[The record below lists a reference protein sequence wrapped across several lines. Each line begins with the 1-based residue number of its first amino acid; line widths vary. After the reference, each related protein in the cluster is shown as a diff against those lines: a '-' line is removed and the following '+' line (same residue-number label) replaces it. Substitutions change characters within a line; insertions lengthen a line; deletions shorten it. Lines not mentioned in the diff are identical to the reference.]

1 MKINLLKLTGISAI
15 VLSSFPA
22 LSAETDRKDFDGLLE
37 VEVPWH
43 KASVRKV
50 ITGKVVDEKNLGVPG
65 VGVKNITSGQGTVTD
80 ANGQFKIDANE
91 NEVIRFTFL
100 GYQTQNVTV
109 GAESSLNIK
118 LAISADTKLDDVVVV
133 GYGTRSQRE
142 LTSAITK
149 VDTSQ
154 FRQSGAR
161 NPLDLLQGKVA
172 GLQITRGGSNPNS
185 GVSIQ
190 LRGVT
195 SISGTSSPLIVIDGI
210 PGGNLDLLQQDDIE
224 SFSVLK
230 DGSAAAIY
238 GTRANAGVIL
248 VTTKK
253 GRKGPSQ
260 FNYNAYVKHETL
272 YERPDFMNATQFR
285 EKLASGQYKAQ
296 DFGGDFNYFD
306 EISNKDNLTN
316 YQNLSIAGGGD
327 KSTYRGSFTYN
338 KLDGFAKENS
348 REQYQFRMSLTQKG
362 FKDRV
367 TAAFNVA
374 SNINKANLLGGG
386 GLDNGGGW
394 ENVLIKNPTES
405 YYNPNGSYLFTRNIT
420 NEVARL
426 EQETNRRSR
435 QTYSADG
442 KIDVDVLT
450 GLKASAFVS
459 YQRNQFIDNQYRT
472 LGSQNSVE
480 NGDSPGGG
488 YAYKGTE
495 LNENFNFEP
504 TLEYSKTLNEKHR
517 LTGMLGYSY
526 RYEVNESF
534 SASNRGYTN
543 DIFEENNLGS
553 VPIGINRVAL
563 GSNKNDNTLIALF
576 GRVHYTFDGKVN
588 VEAVLRREGS
598 SRFGANNKWASFPAI
613 SASYEITREK
623 FMENIKWLNF
633 LKVRAGYGETG
644 NSGFANYASLV
655 TLSTGNL
662 YPFPNG
668 EWLQTYGPSR
678 NPNPNLRWE
687 RKREY
692 NFGVDFSMFNNRL
705 SGSIDVFKRNIVDL
719 LDTYTSPQ
727 PPFIQ
732 SSIYT
737 NVGTISA
744 KGLELALSYQAIKNN
759 DFSWN
764 IDFAGSTID
773 NKLDT
778 YSNEVYKRDM
788 RTFGGIGGAGDL
800 GDAFRTYEG
809 RNIGEFWG
817 KRFAGFTPGG
827 KWLFYNRNGE
837 AVPNAQINTSP
848 FRDQTDLALIG
859 NAIPKY
865 YLSLGNKFTYKKW
878 DLSVFLRSK
887 LDFDVLNTLALS
899 YGNKFGTQGNL
910 LNSAFTKYA
919 EINDTYMYSD
929 YYLESGSFLKLDEVT
944 LGYTFKF
951 NDKAFRSLRV
961 YAVGQ
966 NLALLTGYTGN
977 DPDLI
982 QDTGMGQSINGRSLG
997 IDTRSPYPTTRQ
1009 FVFGVNFGF

>member
-1 MKINLLKLTGISAI
+1 MKINLLKITG
-15 VLSSFPA
+15 
-22 LSAETDRKDFDGLLE
+22 LSAAIMLLNGPAFSMNSE
-37 VEVPWH
+37 WEGANGFLNTNKLWQQVQTQ
-43 KASVRKV
+43 KI
-50 ITGKVVDEKNLGVPG
+50 ITGTVLDEKNQPVPG
-65 VGVKNITSGQGTVTD
+65 VGIKNQNSGKSAITD
-80 ANGQFKIDANE
+80 ADGKFSIEANPAD
-91 NEVIRFTFL
+91 VIRITYI
-100 GYQTQNVTV
+100 GYQTQNITISNQSSLSIKLQ
-109 GAESSLNIK
+109 ESS
-118 LAISADTKLDDVVVV
+118 DTKLNDVVVV

-161 NPLDLLQGKVA
+161 NALDLLQGKVA
-172 GLQITRGGSNPNS
+172 GLQISRNSSNPNS
-185 GVSIQ
+185 GVAIQ

-195 SISGTSSPLIVIDGI
+195 SISGTSTPLIVIDGI

-260 FNYNAYVKHETL
+260 FNYNGYVKHETL

-285 EKLASGQYKAQ
+285 EKLASGQYTAK
-296 DFGGDFNYFD
+296 DYGGDFNYFD
-306 EISNKDNLTN
+306 DIINKDNLTN
-316 YQNLSIAGGGD
+316 YHNLSVAGGGEN
-327 KSTYRGSFTYN
+327 STYRGSFTYN
-338 KLDGFAKENS
+338 KFDGFAKENS
-348 REQYQFRMSLTQKG
+348 REQYQFRMSLVQKG

-374 SNINKANLLGGG
+374 SNINKANLLGGS
-386 GLDNGGGW
+386 GW
-394 ENVLIKNPTES
+394 ENVLTKNPTES
-405 YYNPNGSYLFTRNIT
+405 YYNPDGSYLFTRNIT

-426 EQETNRRSR
+426 AQETNKRSQ
-435 QTYSADG
+435 QTYSVDG
-442 KIDVDVLT
+442 KIDIDIFK
-450 GLKASAFVS
+450 GLKASTFVA
-459 YQRNQFIDNQYRT
+459 YQRNQYVDNQYRS

-480 NGDSPGGG
+480 NGDAPNGG
-488 YAYKGTE
+488 YAYKGTRLE
-495 LNENFNFEP
+495 ENFNFEP
-504 TLEYSKTLNEKHR
+504 TIEYSKSINEKHR
-517 LTGMLGYSY
+517 LTGMIGYSY
-526 RYEVNESF
+526 RYEVNEEF
-534 SASNRGYTN
+534 SANNRGYTN

-553 VPIGINRVAL
+553 VPITVNRVGLA
-563 GSNKNDNTLIALF
+563 SNKNDNTLIALF

-588 VEAVLRREGS
+588 FEAVLRREGS

-613 SASYEITREK
+613 SGSWEITREK
-623 FMENIKWLNF
+623 FMESAKWLNF
-633 LKVRAGYGETG
+633 LKIRAGYGETG

-655 TLSTGNL
+655 TLGTGNL

-692 NFGVDFSMFNNRL
+692 NLGLDFSMFNNKL
-705 SGSIDVFKRNIVDL
+705 SGSIDVFKRNIIDL

-727 PPFIQ
+727 PPFVQ
-732 SSIYT
+732 STIYT

-744 KGLELALSYQAIKNN
+744 KGLELTLNYEAIKRK

-778 YSNEVYKRDM
+778 YSNDEYKRDM
-788 RTFGGIGGAGDL
+788 KEFGSIGGAGAL
-800 GDAFRTYEG
+800 GNAYRTYEG

-817 KRFAGFTPGG
+817 KRFAGFTPDG
-827 KWLFYNRNGE
+827 KWLFTNRAGQ

-848 FRDQTDLALIG
+848 FRDQTDLQLLG

-865 YLSLGNKFTYKKW
+865 YLSLGNSFTYKQF
-878 DLSVFLRSK
+878 DLRIFLRSK
-887 LDFDVLNTLALS
+887 LDFDILNTVALS
-899 YGNKFGTQGNL
+899 YGNKYGTQGNL
-910 LNSAFTKYA
+910 LNSAFTKYS
-919 EINDTYMYSD
+919 EVNDTYMYSD
-929 YYLESGSFLKLDEVT
+929 YYLEKGSFLKLDEVT

-951 NDKAFRSLRV
+951 KDKAFRSLRV

-966 NLALLTGYTGN
+966 NLALLTGYSGN
-977 DPDLI
+977 DPDLV
-982 QDTGMGQSINGRSLG
+982 QDTGLGQEINGRSLG

>member
-1 MKINLLKLTGISAI
+1 MKINLLKLTGLSAI
-15 VLSSFPA
+15 VLSSLPA
-22 LSAETDRKDFDGLLE
+22 FSENSDQKDLKNLLE
-37 VEVPWH
+37 FEIPWQQ
-43 KASVRKV
+43 ASVRQT
-50 ITGKVVDEKNLGVPG
+50 ITGKVVDEQNLPVPG
-65 VGVKNITSGQGTVTD
+65 VGVKNVTSGQSTVTD
-80 ANGQFKIDANE
+80 ANGQFKIEANANE
-91 NEVIRFTFL
+91 ILQFTYV
-100 GYQTQNVTV
+100 GYQTQNVTL
-109 GAESSLNIK
+109 GNQTSLNIK
-118 LAISADTKLDDVVVV
+118 LAVSSDTKLDDVVVV

-142 LTSAITK
+142 LTSAIAK
-149 VDTSQ
+149 VDTAA

-161 NPLDLLQGKVA
+161 NALDLLQGKVA
-172 GLQITRGGSNPNS
+172 GLQITRSSSNPNS
-185 GVSIQ
+185 GVAIQ

-224 SFSVLK
+224 SFTVLK

-253 GRKGPSQ
+253 GRKGATQ
-260 FNYNAYVKHETL
+260 FNYNGYVKHETL
-272 YERPDFMNATQFR
+272 YERPDFMNASQFR
-285 EKLASGQYKAQ
+285 EKIKNGQYTAQ
-296 DFGGDFNYFD
+296 DYGGDYDYFYD
-306 EISNKDNLTN
+306 IINKNNLTN
-316 YQNLSIAGGGD
+316 YQNLSISGGSD
-327 KSTYRGSFTYN
+327 QSNYRGSFTYN
-338 KLDGFAKENS
+338 KFDGFAKENS

-362 FKDRV
+362 FKDKV
-367 TAAFNVA
+367 TAIFNVA
-374 SNINKANLLGGG
+374 SNINNANLLGGG
-386 GLDNGGGW
+386 GW
-394 ENVLIKNPTES
+394 ENVLTKNPTES
-405 YYNPNGSYLFTRNIT
+405 YFNPDGSYLFTRNIT

-426 EQETNRRSR
+426 AQETSKRNQ
-435 QTYSADG
+435 QTYSVDG
-442 KIDVDVLT
+442 KIDIDI
-450 GLKASAFVS
+450 LKDLKGSAFVA
-459 YQRNQFIDNQYRT
+459 YQRNQFVDNQYRL

-480 NGDSPGGG
+480 NGDAPGGG

-495 LNENFNFEP
+495 LNQNFNFEP
-504 TLEYSKTLNEKHR
+504 TIEYSKTIKEKHR
-517 LTGMLGYSY
+517 LTGMIGYSY

-534 SASNRGYTN
+534 SANNRGYTN

-553 VPIGINRVAL
+553 VPVAINRIGIA
-563 GSNKNDNTLIALF
+563 SNKNDNTLIALF

-588 VEAVLRREGS
+588 FEAVLRREGS
-598 SRFGANNKWASFPAI
+598 SRFGVNNKWASFPAV
-613 SASYEITREK
+613 SASWEITREK
-623 FMENIKWLNF
+623 FMENTKWLNF
-633 LKVRAGYGETG
+633 LKIRAGYGETG

-655 TLSTGNL
+655 TLGTGNL
-662 YPFPNG
+662 YPFPGNQ
-668 EWLQTYGPSR
+668 WLQTYGPSR
-678 NPNPNLRWE
+678 NPNPDLRWE

-692 NFGVDFSMFNNRL
+692 NLGLDFAMFNNKL

-727 PPFIQ
+727 PPFVQ

-744 KGLELALSYQAIKNN
+744 KGLELTLNYEAIKNK

-773 NKLDT
+773 NKLET
-778 YSNEVYKRDM
+778 YSNDVYKRDM
-788 RTFGGIGGAGDL
+788 RDFGGIGGAGAL
-800 GDAFRTYEG
+800 GNAFRTYEG

-817 KRFAGFTPGG
+817 KRFAGFTADG
-827 KWLFYNRNGE
+827 KWLFYNRAGE

-848 FRDQTDLALIG
+848 FRDQTDFQLLG

-865 YLSLGNKFTYKKW
+865 YLSLGNTFTYKQF
-878 DLSVFLRSK
+878 DLRIFLRSK

-910 LNSAFTKYA
+910 LNNAFTKYA

-929 YYLESGSFLKLDEVT
+929 YYLESGSFLKVDEIT

-951 NDKAFRSLRV
+951 KDKAFRSLRV

-966 NLALLTGYTGN
+966 NLALLTKYSGN

-982 QDTGMGQSINGRSLG
+982 QDTGLGQEINGRSLG

>member
-1 MKINLLKLTGISAI
+1 MKINLLKFTGLSTAFILLTGPTFSMDSTWKSTNRMI
-15 VLSSFPA
+15 VIERKITLPVK
-22 LSAETDRKDFDGLLE
+22 LQRIVTGTVLDETNQ
-37 VEVPWH
+37 PM
-43 KASVRKV
+43 
-50 ITGKVVDEKNLGVPG
+50 PG
-65 VGVKNITSGQGTVTD
+65 VGVKNQTSGKGTVTNSD
-80 ANGQFKIDANE
+80 GKFSIEANTND
-91 NEVIRFTFL
+91 VILLTFI
-100 GYQTQNVTV
+100 GYKPKTTRIGDQSNLQITLSVEEGN
-109 GAESSLNIK
+109 N
-118 LAISADTKLDDVVVV
+118 LDDVVVV

-149 VDTSQ
+149 VDTSA

-172 GLQITRGGSNPNS
+172 GLQITRNSSNPNS
-185 GVSIQ
+185 GVGIQ

-195 SISGTSSPLIVIDGI
+195 SISGTQSPLIVIDGI

-260 FNYNAYVKHETL
+260 FNYNGYVKHETL
-272 YERPDFMNATQFR
+272 YDRPDFMNATQFR
-285 EKLASGQYKAQ
+285 DNIASGRYSAK
-296 DFGGDFNYFD
+296 DYGGDFNYFD
-306 EISNKDNLTN
+306 DIINKDNLTQ
-316 YQNLSIAGGGD
+316 YHNLSVSGGGD
-327 KSTYRGSFTYN
+327 KSNYRGSFTYN
-338 KLDGFAKENS
+338 NFEGFAKENS

-367 TAAFNVA
+367 TASFNVA
-374 SNINKANLLGGG
+374 TNINNANLLGGG
-386 GLDNGGGW
+386 GW
-394 ENVLIKNPTES
+394 ENVLTKNPTES
-405 YYNPNGSYLFTRNIT
+405 YYNPDGSYLFTRNIT

-426 EQETNRRSR
+426 EQETNKRSQ
-435 QTYSADG
+435 QTNSIDG
-442 KIDVDVLT
+442 KFDVDIIT
-450 GLKASAFVS
+450 GLKASAFVA
-459 YQRNQFIDNQYRT
+459 YQRNQYVDNQYRQ
-472 LGSQNSVE
+472 LNSQNSLE
-480 NGDSPGGG
+480 NDVAPGGG
-488 YAYKGTE
+488 YAYKGTL
-495 LNENFNFEP
+495 LNQNFNFEP
-504 TLEYSKTLNEKHR
+504 TIEYAKSVNEKHR
-517 LTGMLGYSY
+517 FTGMMGYSY

-534 SASNRGYTN
+534 NANNRGYTN

-553 VPIGINRVAL
+553 VPVAVNRIGI

-576 GRVHYTFDGKVN
+576 GRIHYTFDGKYN
-588 VEAVLRREGS
+588 LEAVLRREGS
-598 SRFGANNKWASFPAI
+598 SRFGRNNKWASFPAI
-613 SASYEITREK
+613 SASWELTREK
-623 FMENIKWLNF
+623 FMENINWLNF
-633 LKVRAGYGETG
+633 LKTRFGYGETG

-655 TLSTGNL
+655 TLGTGNL
-662 YPFPNG
+662 YPFPSG
-668 EWLQTYGPSR
+668 EWLQTYGPTR

-687 RKREY
+687 RKQEY
-692 NFGVDFSMFNNRL
+692 NLGFDFAMFNHKL
-705 SGSIDVFKRNIVDL
+705 SGSLDLFKRKTKDL
-719 LDTYTSPQ
+719 LDQYTSPQ

-744 KGLELALSYQAIKNN
+744 KGIELTLSYQAIKNKN
-759 DFSWN
+759 FSWN
-764 IDFAGSTID
+764 LDFAGSTIE
-773 NKLDT
+773 NRLDS
-778 YSNEVYKRDM
+778 YSNDQYRRDM
-788 RTFGGIGGAGDL
+788 KTFGSIGGAGAL

-809 RNIGEFWG
+809 RKIGEFWG
-817 KRFAGFTPGG
+817 KRFAGFTPDG
-827 KWLFYNRNGE
+827 KWLFENRAGQ
-837 AVPNAQINTSP
+837 AVPNGEINTSP
-848 FRDQTDLALIG
+848 FRDQTDFQLLG

-865 YLSLGNKFTYKKW
+865 YLSLGNSFTYKQF
-878 DLSVFLRSK
+878 DLRIFLRSK

-910 LNSAFTKYA
+910 LNSAFTKYD
-919 EINDTYMYSD
+919 EVNDTYMYSD
-929 YYLESGSFLKLDEVT
+929 YYLEKGSFLKLDEVT
-944 LGYTFKF
+944 IGYTFKF

-982 QDTGMGQSINGRSLG
+982 QDTGLGQEINGRSLG

>member
-22 LSAETDRKDFDGLLE
+22 LSAESDRKDFDGLLE

-80 ANGQFKIDANE
+80 ANGQFKIEANE

-109 GAESSLNIK
+109 GAETNLNIK
-118 LAISADTKLDDVVVV
+118 LAVASDTKLDDVVVV

-161 NPLDLLQGKVA
+161 NALDLLQGKVA
-172 GLQITRGGSNPNS
+172 GLQISRNSSNPNS
-185 GVSIQ
+185 GVAIQ

-195 SISGTSSPLIVIDGI
+195 SISGSLSPLIVIDGI

-224 SFSVLK
+224 SFTVLK

-260 FNYNAYVKHETL
+260 FNYNGYLRHETL

-296 DFGGDFNYFD
+296 DFGGDFDYFN
-306 EISNKDNLTN
+306 ELINEDNLTN
-316 YQNLSIAGGGD
+316 YQNLSVAGGGD
-327 KSTYRGSFTYN
+327 KSTYRASFTYN
-338 KLDGFAKENS
+338 KLDGFSKANT

-362 FKDRV
+362 FKDKV
-367 TAAFNVA
+367 SAMFNIA
-374 SNINKANLLGGG
+374 SNINNANLLGGG
-386 GLDNGGGW
+386 GW
-394 ENVLIKNPTES
+394 EPVLIKNPTES
-405 YYNPNGSYLFTRNIT
+405 YYNPDGSYLFTRNIT
-420 NEVARL
+420 NEIARL
-426 EQETNRRSR
+426 EQEKNKRSQ
-435 QTYSADG
+435 QTYSVDG
-442 KIDVDVLT
+442 KIDIDIIKD
-450 GLKASAFVS
+450 LKASAFVA
-459 YQRNQFIDNQYRT
+459 YQRNQFIDNQYRAI
-472 LGSQNSVE
+472 GSQNSVE

-488 YAYKGTE
+488 YAYKGTRLE
-495 LNENFNFEP
+495 QNFNFEP
-504 TLEYSKTLNEKHR
+504 TIEYSKMINDKHR
-517 LTGMLGYSY
+517 LTGMVGYSY
-526 RYEVNESF
+526 RYEVNEEF
-534 SASNRGYTN
+534 SANNRGYTN
-543 DIFEENNLGS
+543 DLFEENNLGS
-553 VPIGINRVAL
+553 VPVGINRIGI
-563 GSNKNDNTLIALF
+563 GSFKDDNTLIGLF

-598 SRFGANNKWASFPAI
+598 SRFGRNNKWASFPAL
-613 SASYEITREK
+613 SASWEITREK
-623 FMENIKWLNF
+623 FMENTKWLNF
-633 LKVRAGYGETG
+633 LKLRAGYGETG

-662 YPFPNG
+662 YPFPG
-668 EWLQTYGPSR
+668 GTWLQTYGPSR
-678 NPNPNLRWE
+678 NPNPDLRWE

-692 NFGVDFSMFNNRL
+692 NLGIDFGMLDNRL
-705 SGSIDVFKRNIVDL
+705 SGSLEVFKRNTVDL
-719 LDTYTSPQ
+719 LYTYTSPQ
-727 PPFIQ
+727 PPFVQ
-732 SSIYT
+732 GSIYT

-744 KGLELALSYQAIKNN
+744 KGIELSLSYAAIKGN
-759 DFSWN
+759 DFTWN
-764 IDFAGSTID
+764 VDFAGSTID
-773 NKLDT
+773 NKLET
-778 YSNEVYKRDM
+778 FSNDIYKRDM
-788 RTFGGIGGAGDL
+788 VEFGSIGGAGAL
-800 GDAFRTYEG
+800 GNAFRTYEG

-817 KRFAGFTPGG
+817 KRFAGFTPEG
-827 KWLFYNRNGE
+827 KWLFYNRAGQ

-848 FRDQTDLALIG
+848 FRDQTDLQPIG

-865 YLSLGNKFTYKKW
+865 YLSLGNTFTYKQF
-878 DLSVFLRSK
+878 DLRIFLRSK
-887 LDFDVLNTLALS
+887 LGFDALNTVALS

-929 YYLESGSFLKLDEVT
+929 YYVENASFLKLDEVT

-951 NDKAFRSLRV
+951 KDKAFRSLRV

-966 NLALLTGYTGN
+966 NLALITGYSGN
-977 DPDLI
+977 DPDTI
-982 QDTGMGQSINGRSLG
+982 QDVGLGNEINGRSLG
-997 IDTRSPYPTTRQ
+997 IDVRSPYPTTRS